1 MAGPDISSASS
12 SSSIL
17 NMLKWAASLAFSH
30 NHSKPFNQN
39 MQRRHQTNVCHMSP
53 SQKSLMVQRRAVK
66 VSYALGRV
74 GKIRELTFLAADVN
88 VMSQNSLNMM
98 LQTKI
103 WTPPPTPDHVRTDM
117 FGPGWSPT
125 GWPGGRNHNSWS
137 RNSFRASPREKT
149 GKVRGGPGSLAHQTL
164 GGTVLDIGPPACWPR
179 GHIPDIL
186 PSNRG
191 ILGSS
196 QRTDVLLTTCVA
208 EWGDLWSHCSS
219 STCRLTVVW
228 ATVSYG
234 DTHPSLG
241 HQEFI
246 STLIF

>member
-1 MAGPDISSASS
+1 
-12 SSSIL
+12 
-17 NMLKWAASLAFSH
+17 
-30 NHSKPFNQN
+30 
-39 MQRRHQTNVCHMSP
+39 MST
-53 SQKSLMVQRRAVK
+53 LCR
-66 VSYALGRV
+66 
-74 GKIRELTFLAADVN
+74 KIRSIWCYKPKYEPLLPPQTMWELICLGQGGPRLA
-88 VMSQNSLNMM
+88 
-98 LQTKI
+98 
-103 WTPPPTPDHVRTDM
+103 
-117 FGPGWSPT
+117 
-125 GWPGGRNHNSWS
+125 WPGGRNHNSWS
-137 RNSFRASPREKT
+137 RNSSRASPQ
-149 GKVRGGPGSLAHQTL
+149 GGGPGSLAHQTL
-164 GGTVLDIGPPACWPR
+164 GGTVLAIGPPACWPR

-186 PSNRG
+186 PSDGG

-241 HQEFI
+241 HRKFS

>member
-1 MAGPDISSASS
+1 
-12 SSSIL
+12 
-17 NMLKWAASLAFSH
+17 
-30 NHSKPFNQN
+30 

-74 GKIRELTFLAADVN
+74 GRIRELTFLAADVN

-137 RNSFRASPREKT
+137 RNSSRASPQ
-149 GKVRGGPGSLAHQTL
+149 GGGPGSLAHQTL
-164 GGTVLDIGPPACWPR
+164 GGTVLAIGPPACWPR

-186 PSNRG
+186 PSDEG

-241 HQEFI
+241 HRKFS